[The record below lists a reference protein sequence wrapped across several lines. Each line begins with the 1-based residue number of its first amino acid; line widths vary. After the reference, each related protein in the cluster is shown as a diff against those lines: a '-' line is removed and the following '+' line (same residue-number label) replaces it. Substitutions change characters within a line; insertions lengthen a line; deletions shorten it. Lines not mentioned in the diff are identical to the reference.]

1 MIELLPTI
9 MPYTVHNRPPIM
21 FTVLSFLIS
30 DIINE
35 ANTKAVPK
43 YPIQN
48 VVYVKARID
57 PMKKEK
63 WWKITFVNGEQLHTR
78 NEEGVHSIINAI
90 KVKIRS

>member
-1 MIELLPTI
+1 MIQIEDANSEQ
-9 MPYTVHNRPPIM
+9 Y
-21 FTVLSFLIS
+21 F
-30 DIINE
+30 IN
-35 ANTKAVPK
+35 P
-43 YPIQN
+43 QN